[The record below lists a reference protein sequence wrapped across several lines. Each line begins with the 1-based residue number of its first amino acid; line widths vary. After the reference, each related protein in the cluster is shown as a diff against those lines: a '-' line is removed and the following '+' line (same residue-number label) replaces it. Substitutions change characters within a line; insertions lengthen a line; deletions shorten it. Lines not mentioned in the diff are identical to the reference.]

1 MPEKNSNPFTKMLV
15 GILELGLFGY
25 AIVSSFVKGWGN
37 PRYGVLLLHLVVVVA
52 LAALFRRSSARR
64 EKILWT
70 VLLLAE
76 SLLLAPLLWPALRPG
91 CGDARLVLARLL
103 LVPVPVG
110 LSFHPAHRFFPQTS
124 RAARLNLHKPP
135 LPCAD

>member
-15 GILELGLFGY
+15 GILELGFFGY

-76 SLLLAPLLWPALRPG
+76 SLLLAPFFGPLFAQDAVMPAWFWLVSCWCLSLLGFLSILRTVFSHKRPG
-91 CGDARLVLARLL
+91 R
-103 LVPVPVG
+103 
-110 LSFHPAHRFFPQTS
+110 
-124 RAARLNLHKPP
+124 PP
-135 LPCAD
+135 ESA